1 MSAFFD
7 WRSDRGFL
15 TAASSLLALAVML
28 TAGCSGCS
36 QTSEA
41 RPQAQVIKP
50 PQSAIEILKHVVE
63 LYHQANRY
71 QDHGRLLVQYT
82 CEGQVVHEN
91 YDFSFAASGPNKIRL
106 RAYDV
111 LVVCDGET
119 FYATFD
125 EAPDE
130 VLSVP
135 APEELMPALV
145 FRNQLL
151 GKALNQVV
159 GSIPMGLFL
168 DPAPLQTLEFNAQQP
183 RLETPEKIGPNTCYR
198 VAIDR
203 LEGAMVLWIDQQSF
217 VVRRVEYPTDGY
229 RRLREA
235 YPGAISEMT
244 VTAEIDDAQLDP
256 PIDDAVFEF
265 HVPPDAEL
273 VKDFDEVR
281 LGARI
286 PKFKLTTLDGRLLT
300 RDSLADKVVVLK
312 FWQTGDVLKYYDDLA
327 AFEEVQKH
335 FQGNDSVVFLAVS
348 DDLDDASDDD
358 LRAAF
363 AKVKLS
369 LPIAR
374 VAPDVATRSFALEIV
389 PTTVV
394 LGRDGT
400 LQEHFV
406 GVYPNQLHA
415 LKKNVD
421 TLLADGTLVLEAPEQ
436 PQNLF
441 YYGWPFWQAPKGEEV
456 EPPAAANPFLKA
468 EIAPKSEPEQL
479 RRKHLWTCSDV
490 IRPGNILAVRGD
502 SGHDR
507 LFVVHGS
514 SKVIELEASGK
525 VAAKHTLDLPEGDD
539 APITFLRTGTDGAG
553 NRYFLGSKPGGQQV
567 HLFDA
572 DWKRL
577 VSFPDNPDHPPIAD
591 AVLADLTGD
600 GKLKMFVG
608 YLSAVG
614 VHCVNLDGQRLW
626 RNPAVE
632 NVLRLDVTGADRA
645 GRRNLLVAQGLVLP
659 IDAEGLEKPPVV
671 LTDGFARLIYTA
683 DLAGDGSREWCA
695 IALRSLGNGA
705 FGSDMAVGFSSR
717 GTALWKYLLPKG
729 IHHHLAFEMVALGN
743 LLATEFGQWVIAGAD
758 GSIHILDI
766 DGQLIDRFNYGA
778 SPSGIAIANLAGQP
792 ALLVATD
799 EGVEAWQFELP

>member
-1 MSAFFD
+1 MSAFFN

-15 TAASSLLALAVML
+15 TATAGLLTLAAML

-36 QTSEA
+36 QTSQA
-41 RPQAQVIKP
+41 RPQAQVVKP
-50 PQSAIEILKHVVE
+50 PQSATEILKHVVE
-63 LYHQANRY
+63 LYHQADRY

-82 CEGQVVHEN
+82 CEGQVVNES
-91 YDFSFAASGPNKIRL
+91 YDFSFAASGPNKMRL

-125 EAPDE
+125 EAPSE

-151 GKALNQVV
+151 GTALNQVV
-159 GSIPMGLFL
+159 GSIPLGLFL
-168 DPAPLQTLEFNAQQP
+168 DPAPLQTIELNAQQP
-183 RLETPEKIGPNTCYR
+183 RLEPPEKIGSDMCYR

-203 LEGAMVLWIDQQSF
+203 LEGALVLWIDQQSF

-235 YPGAISEMT
+235 YPGAISKMT
-244 VTAEIDDAQLDP
+244 VTAEIEDAQLDP
-256 PIDDAVFEF
+256 PIDDVVFEF
-265 HVPPDAEL
+265 NVPADAEL

-286 PKFKLTTLDGRLLT
+286 PKFKLTTLDGRLLA

-327 AFEEVQKH
+327 GFEEVQKQ
-335 FQGNDSVVFLAVS
+335 FQGDDSVVFLAVS

-358 LRAAF
+358 LQAAF

-374 VAPDVATRSFALEIV
+374 VAPDVATRSFALEII
-389 PTTVV
+389 PTTVI

-406 GVYPNQLHA
+406 GVYPNQVQA

-421 TLLADGTLVLEAPEQ
+421 TLLAGGTLVLEAPEQ

-441 YYGWPFWQAPKGEEV
+441 YYGWPFWQTPKGEEV
-456 EPPAAANPFLKA
+456 EPPAAANPFVKA
-468 EIAPKSEPEQL
+468 EISPKSEPEQL
-479 RRKHLWTCSDV
+479 RLKHLWTCSDV
-490 IRPGNILAVRGD
+490 IRPGNILAVKGD
-502 SGHDR
+502 PGDDR

-514 SKVIELEASGK
+514 SKVIELDADGM
-525 VAAKHTLDLPEGDD
+525 VAAKHSLDLPQGDD

-591 AVLADLTGD
+591 AVLADLAGD
-600 GKLKMFVG
+600 GELKMFVG

-614 VHCVNLDGQRLW
+614 VHCADLDGNRLW
-626 RNPAVE
+626 RNPVVE
-632 NVLRLDVTGADRA
+632 NVLRLDVTAADPA
-645 GRRNLLVAQGLVLP
+645 GRRRLLVAQGLILP
-659 IDAEGLEKPPVV
+659 IDAEGLEKTPVM
-671 LTDGFARLIYTA
+671 LTDGFVRLIYTA

-695 IALRSLGNGA
+695 IALRSLADGTI
-705 FGSDMAVGFSSR
+705 GSDMAVGLSPR
-717 GTALWKYLLPKG
+717 GTVLWKYPLPKG
-729 IHHHLAFEMVALGN
+729 IHHHLAFEMVASGN

-778 SPSGIAIANLAGQP
+778 SPSGIAIANLAGQA

-799 EGVEAWQFELP
+799 EGVDAWQFELP